1 MLWSKAIGAGGAGGV
16 VEGWNISTATF
27 ANSFSVSGKEVSP
40 ASVFLSPLGT
50 DLYTCGATSDAV
62 HRYLLSEAFNID
74 TATFSESL
82 TLGSGNPSSI
92 TFNANGTILYIGLS
106 QGGVVGQYSLSTPW
120 AVSTAVFS
128 GQTPYLSKEPIAA
141 GVALKSDG
149 TSLFVSGYASN
160 SIHEYS
166 LSTPWA
172 VSTAIFV
179 KSFSFG
185 GQTRDI
191 FFKPDGLA
199 LFTADSSFDR
209 IAEYTL
215 SSSWD
220 IATLSLTQTKSVALS
235 TPTGVYF
242 GKEGTKMYVS
252 NGANGTIN
260 EYDLTA

>member
-1 MLWSKAIGAGGAGGV
+1 MLWSKAIGAGGAGGL
-16 VEGWNISTATF
+16 VEGWNISTAVF
-27 ANSFSVSGKEVSP
+27 LQSKSVSAKESSP
-40 ASVFLSPLGT
+40 TSVFLSPLGT

-106 QGGVVGQYSLSTPW
+106 QGGVVVQYSLSTPW

-128 GQTPYLSKEPIAA
+128 GQTPYLSKEPTSA

-160 SIHEYS
+160 GVHEYS
-166 LSTPWA
+166 LSTPWDVA
-172 VSTAIFV
+172 TATFV

-185 GQTRDI
+185 GQKRNI

-199 LFTADSSFDR
+199 LFIADSSADNV
-209 IAEYTL
+209 AEYAL

-220 IATLSLTQTKSVALS
+220 ISTLSLTQSKSVALA
-235 TPTGVYF
+235 TPAGLHFNAT
-242 GKEGTKMYVS
+242 GTKMYVS
-252 NGANGTIN
+252 NEANGTIN